1 MHTKF
6 PSFVAG
12 GRHDAALV
20 RPATND
26 HRLAAQFGPFEQLDG
41 HKKRVHVHVEDRGRW
56 RKRMLIHRS
65 MNRSKS
71 CQLRHSRSLR
81 FRHFSYNSDPYMA
94 RKSLGASIRMLE
106 IALGN
111 DADFR

>member
-12 GRHDAALV
+12 GRYDAALI

-26 HRLAAQFGPFEQLDG
+26 NRLAAQFGPFEQLDG

-56 RKRMLIHRS
+56 RKRML

-71 CQLRHSRSLR
+71 CQLRHPRSLR
-81 FRHFSYNSDPYMA
+81 FQYFSYNSDPYMA
-94 RKSLGASIRMLE
+94 RKSLGASIRMS
-106 IALGN
+106 
-111 DADFR
+111 